1 MVKISSPGRICLFGE
16 HQDYLGLP
24 IIAAAI
30 SKRITVQGAKRSDNK
45 ILIDLPDINESEY
58 FEIQNKIPYLKERDY
73 LRSSVNVLI
82 REGYSFSK
90 GIDCKVTGD
99 IPINSGTSS
108 SSALITS
115 WINFLVRMSDQ
126 SSFLQPEKIA
136 ELAYKAEV
144 LEFSEPGGIMDHYST
159 AIGNVIWLE
168 SFPEIKIKKYSPR
181 LGAFVL
187 GDSKEPKDTK
197 AILARVKY
205 GVLKILEELKR
216 KYSNFSLH
224 NISSDELGKFKSDLS
239 DTQFELLVGTIK
251 NRDFSFFAKKLFES
265 ETLDHIKIGSL
276 LNLHQNV
283 LRDIQKI
290 STKKIDS
297 MIDTALNAGA
307 LGAKINGSGGGGC
320 MFAYA
325 PNNPEKVLE
334 AVKKIASD
342 SFIVNVDE
350 GTRLEN

>member
-224 NISSDELGKFKSDLS
+224 EISSDELGKFKSDLS

-251 NRDFSFFAKKLFES
+251 NRDFSFSAKKLFES

-276 LNLHQNV
+276 INLHQKI